1 MTYGTNKRKMK
12 NMQHIIPIKSIFMQ
26 IRLVRIIEV
35 RENRIQTSPVA
46 IVVVVS
52 DNALFFLL
60 SLLISTIEQTHAK
73 TQKLE

>member
-1 MTYGTNKRKMK
+1 MK

-46 IVVVVS
+46 IVVYVS
-52 DNALFFLL
+52 DNSKRLPCFFLL